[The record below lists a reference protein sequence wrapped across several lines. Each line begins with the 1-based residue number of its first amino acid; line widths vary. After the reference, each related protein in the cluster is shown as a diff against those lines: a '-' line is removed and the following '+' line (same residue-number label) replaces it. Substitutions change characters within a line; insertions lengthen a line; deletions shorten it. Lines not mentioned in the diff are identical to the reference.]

1 MLLLVADVTNN
12 TITPVV
18 EKLEVPRLG
27 KGVDQS
33 GKLNPDSCDRVMSVL
48 ISYKNFLKETYPD
61 VVADV
66 IVTATSA
73 VRDASN
79 RDQFINDILN
89 QTGWRVRLLSGDE
102 EALTT
107 YHGSVC
113 VLGNRPGRSVVL
125 DIGGGSTEI
134 AFGEARQLNSYISID
149 MGSVRFSERYLRS
162 NPPKAEEISRAR
174 NRIKELLEVSSIQ
187 RESDVE
193 VIGVA
198 GTVTSIAAIELGL
211 DSYEPARLNGYHL
224 KLSTIGDTIYEFSN
238 LSSDEIESKY
248 KPFLTGRGDVILG
261 GLLILDEF
269 LNWIGTESIT
279 VSTGGIRHGILIGDK
294 T

>member
-1 MLLLVADVTNN
+1 MLLLVADVSNN

-79 RDQFINDILN
+79 RDQFINDILK
-89 QTGWRVRLLSGDE
+89 QTGWRVRLLSGNE

-113 VLGNRPGRSVVL
+113 VLKDRPGRSVVL

-162 NPPKAEEISRAR
+162 NPPKPDEVSRAR
-174 NRIKELLEVSSIQ
+174 NLIIELLEESSIQ

-211 DSYEPARLNGYHL
+211 DSYDPARLNGYQL
-224 KLSTIGDTIYEFSN
+224 KLSIIRDTISEFSN

-261 GLLILDEF
+261 GLLILEEF

-279 VSTGGIRHGILIGDK
+279 VSTGGIRHGILIEDK